1 MGDGKDIALT
11 ISQDV
16 VKPIV
21 DAKIQAAIVAAL
33 GDGTD
38 LIRAAVAKA
47 LEVRVDR
54 DGNISR
60 YDSDN
65 KYPYME
71 AVCERLI
78 RESTGKALAAWVEEN
93 KPKIE
98 AELKKVLSK
107 SGNKLAAALAAGLLE
122 SVKSDVKHTV
132 NITFDTPRRY

>member
-1 MGDGKDIALT
+1 MNNEKDIALT

-38 LIRAAVAKA
+38 LIKAAVAKA
-47 LEVRVDR
+47 LEVMVDR
-54 DGNISR
+54 NGKISQ
-60 YDSDN
+60 YSSDN

-78 RESTGKALAAWVEEN
+78 RESTGKALAAWVEESR
-93 KPKIE
+93 PQIE
-98 AELKKVLSK
+98 AALKKALSK
-107 SGNKLAAALAAGLLE
+107 SGNRLAAALAAGLLE
-122 SVKSDVKHTV
+122 SIKSDVKHTV
-132 NITFDTPRRY
+132 NITFETPRRY